1 MPEVPSIVFESGLS
15 GNSVFR
21 RGHGGAN
28 IIGWRRCWW
37 RAGREFRSRRHSKQL
52 HLLDLGM
59 HATTAALMLVPNA
72 ILSPKRRHQLRQA
85 LPKSLWQKCPLS
97 ITRPVKLHQL
107 REILFEKRQEH
118 SRRARLEE
126 NRIGKDPLRA
136 RFARG
141 FYQSLKVA
149 WPIRDLRQHRC
160 AHYARVDARKIQ
172 LRN

>member
-37 RAGREFRSRRHSKQL
+37 RAGREFRIARHSKQL

-59 HATTAALMLVPNA
+59 HATTAALMLVPHA

-97 ITRPVKLHQL
+97 ITRPVKLHHL
-107 REILFEKRQEH
+107 RESLFYNRQNPTPPP
-118 SRRARLEE
+118 RLYHT
-126 NRIGKDPLRA
+126 PLT
-136 RFARG
+136 
-141 FYQSLKVA
+141 
-149 WPIRDLRQHRC
+149 P
-160 AHYARVDARKIQ
+160 
-172 LRN
+172 